1 MSYEPEY
8 DDMDRLLHE
17 AFVSRPGRGGSPSLV
32 DVRRRARRHQR
43 RRVSGALGAT
53 AVLGVSGVAVLA
65 TRGGP
70 EAGIAG
76 DSASTTA
83 LPGVRNCLLQ
93 TTVPPT
99 TWLVDFT
106 APVESIPTDAPQPTS
121 TTVAWTVGATPFPA
135 ASTIA
140 PDASYEPLTAPC
152 VPPGQ
157 FRCVGNN
164 GIDDQGYTYFEY
176 CEPVLDHP
184 TMTTIT
190 EFLPMVGTIE
200 GIAITTTSIEV
211 VPTTTFEGV
220 AATTTDVATTTTS

>member
-76 DSASTTA
+76 DAATTTA
-83 LPGVRNCLLQ
+83 SPGVRNCSLQ

-121 TTVAWTVGATPFPA
+121 TTVAWTVGDTLFPA
-135 ASTIA
+135 TSTISTVA
-140 PDASYEPLTAPC
+140 PDASYEPFTAPC
-152 VPPGQ
+152 APSGQ
-157 FRCVGNN
+157 FRCLGNN
-164 GIDDQGYTYFEY
+164 GTDEQGYTYFEY
-176 CEPVLDHP
+176 CEPISDYP
-184 TMTTIT
+184 PDSTIAA
-190 EFLPMVGTIE
+190 
-200 GIAITTTSIEV
+200 GITDFAPVDRTPTSIFLAE
-211 VPTTTFEGV
+211 T
-220 AATTTDVATTTTS
+220 ATTET